1 MSKRR
6 VVVTGLGM
14 LSPVGNTVES
24 TWKALLAGQ
33 SGISLIDHFDTSA
46 YATKF
51 AGLVKDFNC
60 EDIISRKEQRKM
72 DAFIQYGIVAGVQA
86 MQDSGLEITEENAT
100 RIGAA
105 IGSGIG
111 GLGLIEENHTS
122 LMNGGPRKISP
133 FFVPSTIVNMVAGHL
148 TIMYGLRGPS
158 ISIGGLGLIEE
169 NHTSLMNG
177 GPRKISPFFVPST
190 IVNMVAGHLTIM
202 YGLRGPSISI
212 ATACTS
218 GVHNIGHAARIIA
231 YGDADVMVAGGA
243 EKASTPL
250 GVGGFGAARALST
263 RNDNPQAA
271 SRPWDK
277 ERDGFVLGDGAGM
290 LVLEEYEHA
299 KKRGAKIYAELVG
312 FGMSSDAYHMTSPP
326 ENGAGAALA
335 MANALRDAGI
345 EASQIGYVNAHG
357 TSTPAGD
364 KAEAQAVK
372 TIFGEAASR
381 VLVSSTKSMT
391 GHLLGA
397 AGAVESIYSIL
408 ALRDQAVPP
417 TINLDNPDEGCDL
430 DFVPHEARQV
440 SGMEYTL
447 CNSFGFGGT
456 NGSLIFKKI

>member
-24 TWKALLAGQ
+24 TWNALLAGQ
-33 SGISLIDHFDTSA
+33 SGISLIDHFDTTA
-46 YATKF
+46 YATRF
-51 AGLVKDFNC
+51 AGLVKNFNC
-60 EDIISRKEQRKM
+60 EDFISRKDARKM
-72 DAFIQYGIVAGVQA
+72 DAFIQYGIVAGMQA
-86 MQDSGLEITEENAT
+86 MQDAGLDIDEANAN

-111 GLGLIEENHTS
+111 GLGLIEENHSS
-122 LMNGGPRKISP
+122 LVNGGPRKISP
-133 FFVPSTIVNMVAGHL
+133 FFVPSTIVNMIAGHL
-148 TIMYGLRGPS
+148 TIMYG
-158 ISIGGLGLIEE
+158 
-169 NHTSLMNG
+169 M
-177 GPRKISPFFVPST
+177 
-190 IVNMVAGHLTIM
+190 
-202 YGLRGPSISI
+202 RGPSISI

-231 YGDADVMVAGGA
+231 YNDADVMLAGGA

-277 ERDGFVLGDGAGM
+277 DRDGFVLGDGAGM
-290 LVLEEYEHA
+290 MVLEEYEHA
-299 KKRGAKIYAELVG
+299 KQRGAKIYAEIVG

-335 MANALRDAGI
+335 MENALRDAGVTT
-345 EASQIGYVNAHG
+345 SQIGYINAHG

-364 KAEAQAVK
+364 KAETQAVK
-372 TIFGEAASR
+372 SVFGSDANR
-381 VLVSSTKSMT
+381 VMVSSTKSMT

-397 AGAVESIYSIL
+397 AGAIESIFTVL

-430 DFVPHEARQV
+430 DFVPHEARQTKD
-440 SGMEYTL
+440 MEFTL

-456 NGSLIFKKI
+456 NGSLIFRRV